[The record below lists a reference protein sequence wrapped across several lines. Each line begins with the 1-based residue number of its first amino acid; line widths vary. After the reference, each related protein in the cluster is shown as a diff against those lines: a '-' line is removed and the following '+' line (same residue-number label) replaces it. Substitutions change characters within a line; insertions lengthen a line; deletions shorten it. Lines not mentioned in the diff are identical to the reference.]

1 MERSY
6 GVFTRIFQLTD
17 EVDPDKVTAHFRDG
31 LLRLELPRLRPRG
44 SGRGR
49 PERPEA

>member
-1 MERSY
+1 L
-6 GVFTRIFQLTD
+6 TQNNPIRILIAD
-17 EVDPDKVTAHFRDG
+17 DHAIFRDG

-49 PERPEA
+49 PERPDA